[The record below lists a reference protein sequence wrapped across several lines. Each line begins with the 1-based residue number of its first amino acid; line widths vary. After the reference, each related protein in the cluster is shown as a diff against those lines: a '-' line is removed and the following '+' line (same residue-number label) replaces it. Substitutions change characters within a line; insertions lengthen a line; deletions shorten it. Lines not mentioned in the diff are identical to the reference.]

1 MKRAAFSLFVTAAF
15 LFYAFAFAKADNSA
29 ELVEYEKIV
38 LAPLSDPLDTS
49 IPNWRELYLAK
60 IAKYEAYL
68 EKYSNSPLVAE
79 VKLRIAEFLKDVERP
94 EIYKLRVEMYQCL
107 ERNSGDAIYDG
118 DAREACILEF
128 DKKTKKWRDPIYS
141 GKAVK
146 LLLELVGKYG
156 HQKRYNMNEPRIGG
170 FAWVE
175 EEIGAK
181 ALYLLSKGAEPEHK
195 KKILLLILKEYKAGP
210 ALLLAIQEDLQRLK
224 GAQTK

>member
-1 MKRAAFSLFVTAAF
+1 MKRATFSLFVMTAF
-15 LFYAFAFAKADNSA
+15 LFYALAFTKADNSV
-29 ELVEYEKIV
+29 EFVEYEKIV
-38 LAPLSDPLDTS
+38 LAPLADPLDTS

-68 EKYSNSPLVAE
+68 KKYPNSPLVAE

-94 EIYKLRVEMYQCL
+94 EIYKLRVEMYRCL
-107 ERNSGDAIYDG
+107 ERHSGDALYDS

-128 DKKTKKWRDPIYS
+128 NSKTEKWRDPIYS

-146 LLLELVGKYG
+146 LLLELVEKYG
-156 HQKRYNMNEPRIGG
+156 RQKRYNMEEPMLGG
-170 FAWVE
+170 FGWVE

-181 ALYLLSKGAEPEHK
+181 ALYLLSKGAAPENK

-210 ALLLAIQEDLQRLK
+210 KLLREIQEDLKRLK
-224 GAQTK
+224 SPDTK

>member
-1 MKRAAFSLFVTAAF
+1 
-15 LFYAFAFAKADNSA
+15 
-29 ELVEYEKIV
+29 
-38 LAPLSDPLDTS
+38 
-49 IPNWRELYLAK
+49 
-60 IAKYEAYL
+60 
-68 EKYSNSPLVAE
+68 
-79 VKLRIAEFLKDVERP
+79 
-94 EIYKLRVEMYQCL
+94 MYQCL

-210 ALLLAIQEDLQRLK
+210 ELLLAIQEDLQRLK